1 MCMRE
6 IPQRHTW
13 IKLSVAIL
21 CLFAS
26 ACVGAA
32 LPSQRPYS
40 QIPLE
45 KDVHKQVAVSAS
57 GPWQDSGIMLQTGD
71 DFFIDAKGTW
81 SGGLGWESGP
91 RGAIGPD
98 IGRIYPG
105 EPAATA
111 LIGKIGSGSPFTV
124 GDQYLG
130 KASQDGNLFLRIN
143 DPTTWDNSGQLAVDI
158 YVQTKGKGLIPGMA
172 TSPAKPEE
180 RGTGDLPKMA
190 VWDLAARNTPI
201 THAQELTSILVSE
214 ITKIRK
220 YEVYSQENVRTLA
233 GWTEERMKLGCTST
247 QCLTALGQMDIAKLV
262 SGSVG
267 KIGDTYTISLNLF
280 DTQNAKAENAVSEFS
295 RSENELIS
303 SMQIA
308 VKKLLGTEMRPAR

>member
-1 MCMRE
+1 MYMRE
-6 IPQRHTW
+6 IPQRGTW
-13 IKLSVAIL
+13 EKLSVAIL

-26 ACVGAA
+26 ACVGTA

-40 QIPLE
+40 EIPIE

-57 GPWQDSGIMLQTGD
+57 GPWQDSGVILQTGD

-91 RGAIGPD
+91 RGAVGPD
-98 IGRIYPG
+98 IGKIYPA

-130 KASQDGNLFLRIN
+130 KASQDGNLFLRMN

-158 YVQTKGKGLIPGMA
+158 YVQKKGKGPIPVMA
-172 TSPAKPEE
+172 TSPPQQRDTK
-180 RGTGDLPKMA
+180 DLPKMA

-214 ITKIRK
+214 ITKVRK
-220 YEVYSQENVRTLA
+220 YEVYSQENIRTLA

-303 SMQIA
+303 SMQKA
-308 VKKLLGTEMRPAR
+308 VKRLLGTEMRPPG

>member
-1 MCMRE
+1 MYMRE
-6 IPQRHTW
+6 IPQRSTW
-13 IKLSVAIL
+13 KKLSVAIL
-21 CLFAS
+21 CLFVS
-26 ACVGAA
+26 ACVGSS
-32 LPSQRPYS
+32 LPSHRPYS
-40 QIPLE
+40 QIPIEQDL
-45 KDVHKQVAVSAS
+45 HKHVAVTAK
-57 GPWQDSGIMLQTGD
+57 GPWQDSGVMLQTED

-81 SGGLGWESGP
+81 SGGIGWESGP

-98 IGRIYPG
+98 AGRIYPG

-111 LIGKIGSGSPFTV
+111 LIGRIGSGNPFSV

-130 KASQDGNLFLRIN
+130 KASQDGNLFLRMN

-158 YVQTKGKGLIPGMA
+158 YVQKKGKGPIPVTT
-172 TSPAKPEE
+172 TSPIQQRDTK
-180 RGTGDLPKMA
+180 DLPKMA

-214 ITKIRK
+214 ITKVRK
-220 YEVYSQENVRTLA
+220 YEVYSQENIRTLA
-233 GWTEERMKLGCTST
+233 GWTEERMKLGCTSS
-247 QCLTALGQMDIAKLV
+247 QCLTALGQMDIVKLV

-303 SMQIA
+303 SMQKA
-308 VKKLLGTEMRPAR
+308 VKRLLGTEMRPAR